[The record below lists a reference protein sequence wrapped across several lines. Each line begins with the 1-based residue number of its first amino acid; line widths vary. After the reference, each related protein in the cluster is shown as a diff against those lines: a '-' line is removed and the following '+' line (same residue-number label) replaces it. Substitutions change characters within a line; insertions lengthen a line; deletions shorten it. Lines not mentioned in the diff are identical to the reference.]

1 MKNKFKEI
9 SPEEI
14 QDNVFKLI
22 GSDWMLITASSMDS
36 YNTMTASWGGLG
48 VLWGDNVSFCFIRPQ
63 RHTYN
68 FIEKS
73 EYFTLSFF
81 DEKYKDALQFCGSHS
96 GRDVDKAKATGLTP
110 VEEDGTIYFSEA
122 RLVVVCRKIYYQ
134 DIEPSN
140 FLVPN
145 LKNNYLNNDYH
156 RMYIGKVIK
165 CLAGTAY
172 I

>member
-1 MKNKFKEI
+1 MKTRFKLI
-9 SPEEI
+9 SPDEI

-22 GSDWMLITASSMDS
+22 GSDWMLVTAGTMES

-68 FIEKS
+68 FMEKY
-73 EYFTLSFF
+73 ENFTLSFF
-81 DEKYKDALQFCGSHS
+81 NEKYREALDFCGSHS
-96 GRDVDKAKATGLTP
+96 GRDVDKAEATGLVP
-110 VEEDGTIYFSEA
+110 IEEDGTIYFNEA
-122 RLVVVCRKIYYQ
+122 RLVIVCKKVYYQ
-134 DIEPSN
+134 DIEPTN

-145 LKNNYLNNDYH
+145 IEKNYLKKDYH

-165 CLAGTAY
+165 CLAN
-172 I
+172 ID